1 MAYERISDDVRETLR
16 VANQEAQRFNH
27 ESICCE
33 HVLLALLKDVNVALL
48 LKKFNVELYR
58 IRRDLEQVMQA
69 DPEMNTI
76 GKLPMASKVKRAIDY
91 AMFEAEGL
99 DHFYVG
105 TEHLLLGLLR
115 ESENVAAEVLT
126 NHGVVLEAM
135 REEVRKALADA
146 RKASDGAT
154 ASS

>member
-1 MAYERISDDVRETLR
+1 MEYERFTDDARKVMQ

-27 ESICCE
+27 PLISTE
-33 HVLLALLKDVNVALL
+33 HLLFALLRDVDTALL

-91 AMFEAEGL
+91 AMFEAESL

-115 ESENVAAEVLT
+115 ESENVAAEVLM
-126 NHGVVLEAM
+126 HAGVTLEKM
-135 REEVRKALADA
+135 REEVGTALADA
-146 RKASDGAT
+146 KKASDV
-154 ASS
+154 ASRR